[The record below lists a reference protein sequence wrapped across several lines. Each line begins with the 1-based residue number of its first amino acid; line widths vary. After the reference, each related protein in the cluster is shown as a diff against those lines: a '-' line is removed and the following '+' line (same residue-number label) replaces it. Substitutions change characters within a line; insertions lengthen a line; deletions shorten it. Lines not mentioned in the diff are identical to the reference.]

1 MMQAARR
8 SSAANEEMMV
18 VVLLMFFCVAMVIA
32 AIGFYL
38 TGQDQEG
45 TPCKGDDENAEYER
59 DDEGDCVYKGCKIG
73 YAVDEDGI
81 CVFDQSGKDCEGS
94 DPNAIYETNVSNVCS
109 FVSCNYGY
117 NIDEDG
123 NCVEVEDDGGSGN
136 GSSGSGADGGGGGG
150 DASGGGGGD
159 ASGGGGG
166 EIEDGNYRIIFPG
179 VNGGLNHH
187 NGYAIAR
194 RDITADIWKITHI
207 DGGTNYTIQRP
218 DNWYLIYPA
227 DTTKGQY
234 AWCCHQ
240 YDVPPDNSIFN
251 IQKIDDDNTY
261 NFKSKDGNQIF
272 GNTSPDNEN
281 YGGTLYGSVET
292 DPASVYDRW
301 EPNFKIEPA

>member
-1 MMQAARR
+1 MVFIFLFICCCLVMM
-8 SSAANEEMMV
+8 SI
-18 VVLLMFFCVAMVIA
+18 IA
-32 AIGFYL
+32 IIAFYL
-38 TGQDQEG
+38 IEEDKGEG
-45 TPCKGDDENAEYER
+45 TSCNGDDKNANFEY
-59 DDEGDCVYKGCKIG
+59 DDEGDCVSKGCKIG
-73 YAVDEDGI
+73 Y
-81 CVFDQSGKDCEGS
+81 
-94 DPNAIYETNVSNVCS
+94 
-109 FVSCNYGY
+109 
-117 NIDEDG
+117 NIGEDG
-123 NCVEVEDDGGSGN
+123 NCVILEEGGDG
-136 GSSGSGADGGGGGG
+136 DGDGDG
-150 DASGGGGGD
+150 DASGG
-159 ASGGGGG
+159 GGGGG

-179 VNGGLNHH
+179 INGGLNYH

-194 RDITADIWKITHI
+194 RDTTADIWKITHI
-207 DGGTNYTIQRP
+207 DGTNYTIQRP
-218 DNWYLIYPA
+218 DNQYLIYPA

-240 YDVPPDNSIFN
+240 YDVPPDNAIFN